1 MNYNRNLSLFHLA
14 IPVHELQLCREFYS
28 NILAIE
34 EGRSSDSWVDFNFF
48 GHQLVIHETKEFTKS
63 AKNFVDGHGVPIPHF
78 GVVLNMEQWN
88 ILKNRLV
95 SKKIK
100 FIIEP
105 YIRFKNSPGE
115 QATMFFLDPSGNSLE
130 FKAFKNFNNLF
141 KKI

>member
-1 MNYNRNLSLFHLA
+1 MHNFIEQRPFHLA
-14 IPVHELQLCREFYS
+14 ISVHDLKIARNFYS
-28 NILAIE
+28 KKLGFK
-34 EGRSSDSWVDFNFF
+34 EGRSSDSWIDFNFF
-48 GHQLVIHETKEFTKS
+48 GHQLVIHETNELTKT
-63 AKNFVDGHGVPIPHF
+63 AKNLVDGHGVPIPHF
-78 GVVLNMEQWN
+78 GVILNMEEWN
-88 ILKNRLV
+88 VLKNRLV

-105 YIRFKNSPGE
+105 YIRFKDLPGE

>member
-1 MNYNRNLSLFHLA
+1 MHNFIEQRPFHLA
-14 IPVHELQLCREFYS
+14 ISVHDLKIARNFYS
-28 NILAIE
+28 KKLGFK
-34 EGRSSDSWVDFNFF
+34 EGRSSNSWIDFNFF
-48 GHQLVIHETKEFTKS
+48 GHQLVIHETKELTKT
-63 AKNFVDGHGVPIPHF
+63 AKNLVDGHGVPIPHF
-78 GVVLNMEQWN
+78 GVILNMEEWN
-88 ILKNRLV
+88 VLKNRLV

-105 YIRFKNSPGE
+105 YIRFKDSPGE

>member
-1 MNYNRNLSLFHLA
+1 MNNFTKIRPFHLA
-14 IPVHELQLCREFYS
+14 IPVHDLKIARNFYS
-28 NILAIE
+28 KKLGFK
-34 EGRSSDSWVDFNFF
+34 EGRSSDSWIDFNFF
-48 GHQLVIHETKEFTKS
+48 GHQLVIHETNELTKT
-63 AKNFVDGHGVPIPHF
+63 AKKLVDGHGVPIPHF
-78 GVVLNMEQWN
+78 GVILNMEEWN
-88 ILKNRLV
+88 VLKNRLV

-105 YIRFKNSPGE
+105 YIRFKDSPGE